1 MGTVL
6 CKLFRYILCNIFVA
20 YERDSKYCVS
30 FRFVSFRFVSFR
42 FVSFRFVS
50 FRFVSFRF
58 VSFRFVSFRFVS
70 IMYASHSN
78 FQRLK
83 AFNDITQISSSANGG
98 RGLFNLI

>member
-70 IMYASHSN
+70 FRFDYVRESLELSTFKGI
-78 FQRLK
+78 
-83 AFNDITQISSSANGG
+83 
-98 RGLFNLI
+98 